1 MEIFLRV
8 IRDDLI
14 WGDLFYTEIMT
25 GLRRGEI
32 CGLKW
37 NDFDPGTGK
46 LKVRRTL
53 HGDDGITEGDP
64 KTYNGRRTI
73 LLPTSVTELLRR
85 RKKTAISEWMFP
97 NPMKPEDPVAAASVY
112 NRLKQ
117 ILRKAGLP
125 SVSFHDLRHTFAT
138 QAVECGVDPKTLSC
152 LLGHAKASFSLD
164 RYTHVTADMQKNA
177 ADAMDGFYENLI
189 GEEVRKWEDERKG
202 PAE

>member
-1 MEIFLRV
+1 M
-8 IRDDLI
+8 
-14 WGDLFYTEIMT
+14 
-25 GLRRGEI
+25 
-32 CGLKW
+32 
-37 NDFDPGTGK
+37 
-46 LKVRRTL
+46 RRTL
-53 HGDDGITEGDP
+53 HRDGGAITEGDP
-64 KTYNGRRTI
+64 KTYNGSRTI
-73 LLPTSVTELLRR
+73 LLPNSVTELLRR
-85 RKKTAISEWMFP
+85 RKETAVSEWVFP
-97 NPMKPEDPVAAASVY
+97 NPMKPEEPVAAASAY

-177 ADAMDGFYENLI
+177 ADAMDDFYENLI